1 MGWGKSWKEKP
12 AGARGPAL
20 LQLQGVLAECMRHT
34 VHLPSGAQD
43 PRPAPPSPPAG
54 TTKVLNCDMNR
65 SLASYPAPGPHSLDL
80 DMSVMG
86 AYSDFPKSPSINSFH
101 TISPSL
107 VPCSKDAH
115 WGRKVWQLRAG
126 GGHWRSQW
134 LLSGSAGK
142 QYNSVCPQADSPA
155 SPCLHGKTGQGC

>member
-1 MGWGKSWKEKP
+1 MGEGLERETSRSQGTGPPTASGCLGRVHASHCPSAQWS
-12 AGARGPAL
+12 AGP
-20 LQLQGVLAECMRHT
+20 
-34 VHLPSGAQD
+34 P
-43 PRPAPPSPPAG
+43 PRPTQPPAG

-80 DMSVMG
+80 DMPVMG
-86 AYSDFPKSPSINSFH
+86 AHLGFPKSSSINSFH

-107 VPCSKDAH
+107 VSWSKDAH
-115 WGRKVWQLRAG
+115 WGREVRQLRAG
-126 GGHWRSQW
+126 GGHWRSRW